1 LTGRIGR
8 TFPLGFIQRKHTT
21 VAMLPNGESVAQAIG
36 VRDQQISALTKQI
49 GDLQARNVATDALV
63 QELQAQVQA
72 LLRLKR

>member
-1 LTGRIGR
+1 
-8 TFPLGFIQRKHTT
+8 
-21 VAMLPNGESVAQAIG
+21 VAQAIG
-36 VRDQQISALTKQI
+36 VRDQQISTLTKQI